1 MKDLIGKWTGKS
13 QLWMYP
19 GDSVHESS
27 TTAEVGRLAQG
38 QFITIAYDWAFD
50 GEPQDGLII
59 YGLYPEEPPGTS
71 LWLDS
76 WHVANSYMSF
86 ETEVGDDVQIIM
98 RGSYPAPEGPDWGW
112 RIEIEPKAPD
122 AFELCLF
129 NIAPDGQEALAV
141 LADYERA

>member
-1 MKDLIGKWTGKS
+1 
-13 QLWMYP
+13 
-19 GDSVHESS
+19 
-27 TTAEVGRLAQG
+27 
-38 QFITIAYDWAFD
+38 
-50 GEPQDGLII
+50 
-59 YGLYPEEPPGTS
+59 
-71 LWLDS
+71 
-76 WHVANSYMSF
+76 MSF